1 MSYQSMSTVL
11 PQNGTRIFSAL
22 SLPPSLSSKAGKWF
36 LRILHAWDIKC
47 AMYTAFTRGEN
58 MFPVRHLLTM
68 PIYVAALNITNCA
81 ILLYSATPCR
91 KGRAC
96 NQSVVQGPNIH
107 TVLCL
112 RLMAN
117 VTFHCLLIYF
127 ILMPACVASFFPGLK
142 PFLLCVLLQIH
153 SSCASSECWR
163 LNL

>member
-1 MSYQSMSTVL
+1 MVPKNPACMRHKMCHVYSIYQ
-11 PQNGTRIFSAL
+11 
-22 SLPPSLSSKAGKWF
+22 
-36 LRILHAWDIKC
+36 
-47 AMYTAFTRGEN
+47 RGEHV
-58 MFPVRHLLTM
+58 PCVS
-68 PIYVAALNITNCA
+68 PAYYAYVAALNITNCP

-112 RLMAN
+112 RFMAN

-153 SSCASSECWR
+153 GSCASSECLR
-163 LNL
+163 LNLQKSL